1 MTTTSIV
8 LLQFKPEASSEDIK
22 EVCSRMLSLKDRCL
36 HPDTQKPYIQS
47 YNGGV
52 DNSIE
57 GMQVRTR
64 PWTTYVPID
73 GRNTNGVEHQKNGFT
88 HAFVIQFQSTEDR
101 DYCVN
106 ADTVHQDIV
115 GSLDRIVE
123 KAQVVDFTHGVF

>member
-8 LLQFKPEASSEDIK
+8 LLQFKPEASSDDIK

-57 GMQVRTR
+57 GMQ
-64 PWTTYVPID
+64 
-73 GRNTNGVEHQKNGFT
+73 NGFT

-106 ADTVHQDIV
+106 GDKVHQDIV
-115 GSLDRIVE
+115 GSLDPIVE